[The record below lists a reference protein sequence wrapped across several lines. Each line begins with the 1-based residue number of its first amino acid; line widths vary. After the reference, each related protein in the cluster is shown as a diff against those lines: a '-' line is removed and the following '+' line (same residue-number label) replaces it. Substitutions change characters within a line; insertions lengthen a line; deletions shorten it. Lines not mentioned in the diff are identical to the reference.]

1 MPLYG
6 LSLYRGTHE
15 DRSQLQSEQ
24 PIEVGDEFDHQGER
38 WVVRS
43 IEPSELGRVEAW
55 LVCEAAEP
63 PAQLH

>member
-1 MPLYG
+1 VPLYG

-15 DRSQLQSEQ
+15 DRAQLQSEE
-24 PIEVGDEFDHQGER
+24 PIGVGEEFDYLGER

-55 LVCEAAEP
+55 LVCEPAEP